1 MPDIPAVVLSYLE
14 TLSRK
19 DLIELM
25 HSFVLTHEDIR
36 LSLEEK
42 SDMENVKKMMQP
54 PNIVCKYCKLIETVR
69 HRKKINLYISLFIG
83 RQDVF
88 ALRW

>member
-36 LSLEEK
+36 LSIEEK
-42 SDMENVKKMMQP
+42 SDMENVKNKNDVA
-54 PNIVCKYCKLIETVR
+54 NIVCKYCKLIETVR

-88 ALRW
+88 ALR